1 MSSKMLP
8 SFLVLPLVSSSSCLT
23 SSFSTSA
30 ELLLLPQDVVE
41 DVSFFFRSST
51 CFFKSAFSDSNF
63 ELLLEEDAPHVFFGV
78 SFAAFSS
85 SSILVFLLSRSFSSS
100 LTFVLKLDNSGGDL
114 SGTFDFASSSCFS
127 SASIFSF
134 LWLFILF
141 DFAHLSSISVTL
153 DSRSEIVVD
162 LSSNSCFTVLMS
174 FWNCLVLSSEVF
186 LVSRCLVFSS
196 CRSFFNVSIWSLN
209 ALTPSCVCARLSLF
223 FCFTVSHS
231 SLILSRSL
239 VVCLNSYSSRPYL
252 SSNLNF
258 SSSTLRFSRS
268 AEINSL

>member
-41 DVSFFFRSST
+41 DVAFFFSSST

-63 ELLLEEDAPHVFFGV
+63 ELLLEEDAPHVFFAG

-85 SSILVFLLSRSFSSS
+85 SSILVFLLSKSFSSS

-114 SGTFDFASSSCFS
+114 SGTLDFASSSCFS
-127 SASIFSF
+127 NVSIFSF

-141 DFAHLSSISVTL
+141 DLAHFSSISATL

-162 LSSNSCFTVLMS
+162 
-174 FWNCLVLSSEVF
+174 
-186 LVSRCLVFSS
+186 
-196 CRSFFNVSIWSLN
+196 
-209 ALTPSCVCARLSLF
+209 
-223 FCFTVSHS
+223 
-231 SLILSRSL
+231 
-239 VVCLNSYSSRPYL
+239 
-252 SSNLNF
+252 
-258 SSSTLRFSRS
+258 
-268 AEINSL
+268 